1 MNNEVKITN
10 FEELEERLHNWF
22 WEEYL
27 PKTDKAYL
35 VNNSGILNFMM
46 CFLDMLKGYAI
57 PNLEDEYEDMIQ
69 DGVFDPKDNLI
80 FRFFNDGNTL
90 EDLADGVFSLSH
102 LERFDPFGLESYQ
115 GTWEVATE
123 VVQNYYHNEEE

>member
-69 DGVFDPKDNLI
+69 DGVFNSEHNLM

-90 EDLADGVFSLSH
+90 EDLADSVFYLNH
-102 LERFDPFGLESYQ
+102 LECFDPFGLGSFQ
-115 GTWEVATE
+115 GTWEVAVE